1 MARLLVALVVI
12 LVAVTALSKEI
23 PDPSDLAFVL
33 SENDFEDYL
42 DSWLE
47 LKTEAN
53 RLSTI
58 FLRSQSG
65 CTLDVNKDLGH
76 PQPVYLNNNTYL
88 TPTGATGKINLYS
101 GEQVTIACPGSKR
114 SIVHPNIA
122 ASVATATAVCVN
134 NDLVAGAGWL
144 NGIGA
149 FSGLTC
155 SSNPTHEALAT
166 NETCYNNNLVIRV
179 GFTVEGIFYPLY
191 WSCFDERR
199 LEVLYVWYE
208 QNPPNAVYQTG
219 VNRPNFAAGT
229 FYPGVPVND
238 LYKQEQQKRTIADVV
253 GNELANKYLT
263 TRQYLSR
270 GHLAAKTDFIYASG
284 QRASFYFINAAPQWQ
299 PFNAGNWNSLEQKL
313 RERIGKAGYNTV
325 VYTGTFGVTQ
335 LRDEYDRLVDIYLY
349 TDANNN
355 PQIPVPLYYY
365 KVVYDASR
373 GLGTA
378 FVSINNPY
386 YTESEVRAL
395 TFCTDRCRN
404 NSAFSW
410 LNWKPDNI
418 DIGYSFC
425 CTVDDFRRT
434 VPHLPPFTVIDL
446 LS

>member
-1 MARLLVALVVI
+1 MARFLVALV
-12 LVAVTALSKEI
+12 LTLAAVALSKNI

-42 DSWLE
+42 DSWLQ

-53 RLSTI
+53 RLSTV
-58 FLRSQSG
+58 FFNSQSG
-65 CTLDVNKDLGH
+65 CTLDVNEDLGQ

-114 SIVHPNIA
+114 SIQHPN
-122 ASVATATAVCVN
+122 TAVCVN
-134 NDLVAGAGWL
+134 NDLVSGAGWL
-144 NGIGA
+144 NGTGT

-155 SSNPTHEALAT
+155 SSHPTHEAVAT

-179 GFTVEGIFYPLY
+179 GFTVEGVFYPLY

-208 QNPPNAVYQTG
+208 QNPQNAVFQSG
-219 VNRPNFAAGT
+219 INRPNFAAST
-229 FYPGVPVND
+229 FYPGVPVD
-238 LYKQEQQKRTIADVV
+238 DMYKVATQKETIAELV
-253 GNELANKYLT
+253 GNDLANKYIT
-263 TRQYLSR
+263 NRQYLAR

-284 QRASFYFINAAPQWQ
+284 QRASFYFINVAPQWQ
-299 PFNAGNWNSLEQKL
+299 PFNAGNWNSVEQYL
-313 RERIGKAGYNTV
+313 RARIGQAGYNTV
-325 VYTGTFGVTQ
+325 VYTGTFGVSQ
-335 LRDEYDRLVDIYLY
+335 LRDENDRLVNVYLY

-365 KVVYDASR
+365 KVVYDAGR
-373 GLGTA
+373 RLGTA

-395 TFCTDRCRN
+395 TFCTDHCRN

-410 LNWKPDNI
+410 LKWQPDRI
-418 DIGYSFC
+418 DMGYSFC

-434 VPHLPPFTVIDL
+434 VPHLPAFTVTGL